1 MARWP
6 YDFYAKEIRMS
17 DNLNNRGQQDR
28 SRINVHEE
36 WEVKH
41 WTEAL
46 GVTREQLE
54 RAVREVGPVAN
65 TVREHLG
72 KR

>member
-1 MARWP
+1 
-6 YDFYAKEIRMS
+6 MS
-17 DNLNNRGQQDR
+17 DNLQKAGQQDR

-36 WEVKH
+36 WEVRY

-54 RAVREVGPVAN
+54 KAVAEVGVSAN
-65 TVREHLG
+65 AVREHLKG
-72 KR
+72 K